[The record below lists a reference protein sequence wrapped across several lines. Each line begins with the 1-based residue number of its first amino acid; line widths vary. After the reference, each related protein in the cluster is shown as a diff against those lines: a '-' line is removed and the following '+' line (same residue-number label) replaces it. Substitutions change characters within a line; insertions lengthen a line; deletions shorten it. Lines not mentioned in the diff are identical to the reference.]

1 VTTEIELTRTTRTG
15 DPILQV
21 EGLGVDFWVDGEWYP
36 AAIDMSYEVYPGEV
50 VAIVGESGSGKTQSS
65 MSLIGLLPPNG
76 RAKGSAKLAG
86 RELIG
91 LGHSKLRHVRGKD
104 VAVIFQEP
112 MTALNPVYTVGFQ
125 IVETLRS
132 HSDMGP
138 KAARARAIEL
148 LAMVEIPVPETSV
161 DKYPHQLS
169 GGQRQRAMIAQALAL
184 DPTLLIADEPTT
196 ALDVTVQ
203 AEILKLMRELRHRI
217 DSGIILITHDMGVVA
232 DLADRILVMKDGRVV
247 ERGTSAQIFGDPQHD
262 YTKQLLAAVPH
273 LGAHTAGETV
283 EAKAESAARS
293 GTAPVLVAKDLVIEY
308 PKRGRTP
315 AFRAVDG
322 IDLTIGQGEVVG
334 LVGES
339 GSGKT
344 TVGRALV
351 GLLPAV
357 EGTLSVGGQDM
368 VGISAKDLR
377 AVRQNVSIVFQ
388 DPGSS
393 LNPRLP
399 IGESI
404 GEPLY
409 LHKVAKGPA
418 LQRRIEELLD
428 QVHLPRSM
436 RNRYPHEL
444 SGGQRQRVGIARAL
458 ALNPK
463 ILVADEPTSAL
474 DVSVQARVLEL
485 FLELQR
491 EHGFA
496 CLFISHD
503 LAVVELLA
511 SRIAVMHH
519 GKIVEFGSREQV
531 LMDPQHPYTQ
541 RLLAAVPVPDPAE
554 QKLRRETRDRLF
566 EEEARRVASRV
577 APLPDDESASPD
589 IDPAGEPEAGD
600 PRRLHGD
607 D

>member
-1 VTTEIELTRTTRTG
+1 MSTHTEYSRPVRTG
-15 DPILQV
+15 EPILRV

-36 AAIDMSYEVYPGEV
+36 AAQDVSYEVYPGEV

-76 RAKGSAKLAG
+76 RARGSAVLG
-86 RELIG
+86 GQELIG
-91 LGHSKLRHVRGKD
+91 LSAGKLRRVRGNE

-125 IVETLRS
+125 IVETLRA
-132 HSDMGP
+132 HTDMGP
-138 KAARARAIEL
+138 TEARKRAIEL
-148 LAMVEIPVPETSV
+148 LAMVEIPEPEISV

-184 DPTLLIADEPTT
+184 DPKLLIADEPTT

-203 AEILKLMRELRHRI
+203 AEILKLMRDLRHRI
-217 DSGIILITHDMGVVA
+217 NSGIILITHDMGVVA
-232 DLADRILVMKDGRVV
+232 DMADRILVMKDGKVV
-247 ERGTSAQIFGDPQHD
+247 ERGTSEEIFGAPQHP
-262 YTKQLLAAVPH
+262 YTRQLLDAVPH
-273 LGAHTAGETV
+273 LGSVTVAEREAATAAQAAPRRPLV
-283 EAKAESAARS
+283 LEARGLS
-293 GTAPVLVAKDLVIEY
+293 IEY
-308 PKRGRTP
+308 PRRGRTP

-322 IDLTIGQGEVVG
+322 IDFDVEEGEVVG

-344 TVGRALV
+344 TVGRAVV

-357 EGTLSVGGQDM
+357 EGTLVVNGHDM
-368 VGISAKDLR
+368 VGITPKDLR
-377 AVRQNVSIVFQ
+377 EVRKGVSIVFQ

-404 GEPLY
+404 GEPLL
-409 LHKVAKGPA
+409 LHKVAKA
-418 LQRRIEELLD
+418 KELQKRIEELLD
-428 QVHLPRSM
+428 QVQLPRSM

-458 ALNPK
+458 ALSPRL
-463 ILVADEPTSAL
+463 LVADEPTSAL
-474 DVSVQARVLEL
+474 DVSVQAKVLDL
-485 FLELQR
+485 FAELQR

-496 CLFISHD
+496 CIFISHD
-503 LAVVELLA
+503 LAVVEMLS
-511 SRIAVMHH
+511 SRIAVMNR
-519 GKIVEFGSREQV
+519 GKIVEFGPRAQV
-531 LMDPQHPYTQ
+531 LGDPQHPYTQ

-554 QKLRRETRDRLF
+554 QRLRREARDRLL
-566 EEEARRVASRV
+566 EQEAARKDGPRGGATGAAV
-577 APLPDDESASPD
+577 LPE
-589 IDPAGEPEAGD
+589 G
-600 PRRLHGD
+600 
-607 D
+607 